1 MSAYDCIISVS
12 SLTVTFEKRSGRQPL
27 SIPLHS
33 LEDGPEP
40 GIDLFEGGVVWEDE
54 PAVLSFRVESS
65 AWVRKATITI
75 NDHNELWMNCDWLPE
90 SSYGGVRTYG
100 YDFVSG
106 GTNMGDEYRLPF
118 SLTCGFARICVHLYM
133 HDGST
138 CAFETPDIVCLDE
151 PRSSGDGQHGERA
164 EESNVRSMYQTL
176 LGQEAS
182 FADRQASE
190 WMFAPPAQ
198 EGERLSAD
206 EDTEW
211 ARLGLVRL
219 LRAGDCVLDLVY
231 DGFEDEG
238 DGFPN
243 ETSGPAAHTSYDTDE
258 NQQVRALLTSL
269 SNRASEVAVSVSEGV
284 ALLEEL
290 HQRVTSIVK
299 QQEAL
304 RGKKQSLPALELIG
318 DQLDQERS
326 WLVRAVD
333 LAERA
338 RDTLAEFDSFVGGKD
353 CVTQVAFALPSRA
366 GLYAAGGRYEQLY
379 EAMVTWDAVRELDV
393 ERADET
399 FYALKPDRL
408 FEYFALQ
415 HMLAGLYDL
424 GFRENERVAQPIAR
438 YTYRLAETYGKYQNE
453 MRCAN
458 TYHLA
463 RELASGGRQE
473 VDLYYQP
480 VIYEEGPR
488 ENGICL
494 RRRSTDRSSDVA
506 RVWTPDYLLT
516 VRMGKGVRWYAID
529 AKYRKHA
536 SLTNLRGVLSTCVD
550 KYLIQT
556 RVVNE
561 GEREGLVNG
570 IWILSGR
577 LPEPASKSAKDTPA
591 HPRLLWSAVR
601 DGLAPSGKLPSGVDV
616 PCGIFAWN
624 RNTGSRK
631 VRVFFHQLGIVRE
644 G

>member
-12 SLTVTFEKRSGRQPL
+12 SLTVTFEGQSAHQSL
-27 SIPLHS
+27 DIPLHS
-33 LEDGPEP
+33 LEDGPEQ

-90 SSYGGVRTYG
+90 SSFGGVRTYG

-106 GTNMGDEYRLPF
+106 SASMGDEYRLPF
-118 SLTCGFARICVHLYM
+118 SLTCGFARICVRLYM
-133 HDGST
+133 HNGSV
-138 CAFETPDIVCLDE
+138 CLFETPDIVCLDE

-176 LGQEAS
+176 LGQGAS

-198 EGERLSAD
+198 EGKSLSED

-243 ETSGPAAHTSYDTDE
+243 ETSDPAAHTPYDTEE
-258 NQQVRALLTSL
+258 NQQVRALLASL
-269 SNRASEVAVSVSEGV
+269 AHRASEVAISVSEGV
-284 ALLEEL
+284 TLLEEL
-290 HQRVTSIVK
+290 HRRVTSIVE
-299 QQEAL
+299 QQQVL
-304 RGKKQSLPALELIG
+304 RGKKQSLPALELICE
-318 DQLDQERS
+318 QLEQERS

-338 RDTLAEFDSFVGGKD
+338 RDTLAEFDSFVGGEGR
-353 CVTQVAFALPSRA
+353 VAPVDFVLPARA

-379 EAMVTWDAVRELDV
+379 EAMVTWDGVRELDV

-424 GFRENERVAQPIAR
+424 GFRENGRAAQPIER
-438 YTYRLAETYGKYQNE
+438 YSYRLAETYGKYQNE

-463 RELASGGRQE
+463 RELANGGRQE

-480 VIYEEGPR
+480 VIYEKGPT

-494 RRRSTDRSSDVA
+494 RRRSSDEGSDEA
-506 RVWTPDYLLT
+506 RAWTPDYLLT

-536 SLTNLRGVLSTCVD
+536 ALTNLRGVLSTCVD

-556 RVVNE
+556 RVISE
-561 GEREGLVNG
+561 DGHEGLVNG

-577 LPEPASKSAKDTPA
+577 LPEPTSKSAKDRVA
-591 HPRLLWSAVR
+591 HPRLVWSAVR
-601 DGLAPSGKLPSGVDV
+601 DGLAPSDKLPDGVDV

-624 RNTGSRK
+624 RNAGSRK
-631 VRVFFHQLGIVRE
+631 VRAFFNQLGIVRE

>member
-1 MSAYDCIISVS
+1 MSSYDSIISVS
-12 SLTVTFEKRSGRQPL
+12 SLTVSFKQGDGRQPL
-27 SIPLHS
+27 DIPLHS

-40 GIDLFEGGVVWEDE
+40 GINLFEGGVVWEDE
-54 PAVLSFRVESS
+54 PAVLTFRVQSS
-65 AWVRKATITI
+65 AWVRKATIII
-75 NDHNELWMNCDWLPE
+75 NDHNELWMDCEWLPE
-90 SSYGGVRTYG
+90 TSYGGVRAYG

-106 GTNMGDEYRLPF
+106 SASLGDEYRLPF
-118 SLTCGFARICVHLYM
+118 SLTCGFARICVRIYM
-133 HDGST
+133 HDGSI
-138 CAFETPDIVCLDE
+138 CSFETPDIVCLDE

-190 WMFAPPAQ
+190 WMFATPAQ
-198 EGERLSAD
+198 EGMRLSAD

-211 ARLGLVRL
+211 ARSGLVRTL
-219 LRAGDCVLDLVY
+219 DAGDAVLDLVY
-231 DGFEDEG
+231 DGIEDEE

-243 ETSGPAAHTSYDTDE
+243 ETSDPAAHTSYDTEE
-258 NQQVRALLTSL
+258 NQQVRALLVSL
-269 SNRASEVAVSVSEGV
+269 AYRASEVAVGVSEGV
-284 ALLEEL
+284 TLLEEL
-290 HQRVTSIVK
+290 HQRVTSIVE
-299 QQEAL
+299 QQQVL
-304 RGKKQSLPALELIG
+304 RGKKQSLPALDLIG
-318 DQLDQERS
+318 NQLDQERS

-338 RDTLAEFDSFVGGKD
+338 RDALVEFDSFVGGEGS
-353 CVTQVAFALPSRA
+353 VARVNFALPARR

-393 ERADET
+393 GRADET

-424 GFRENERVAQPIAR
+424 GFRENEQVAQPIAR

-463 RELASGGRQE
+463 RELKSGGRQE

-480 VIYEEGPR
+480 VIYDREPE
-488 ENGICL
+488 ENGVCL
-494 RRRSTDRSSDVA
+494 RRRSGDGGPDEVRA
-506 RVWTPDYLLT
+506 WTPDYLLT

-529 AKYRKHA
+529 AKYRKHTA
-536 SLTNLRGVLSTCVD
+536 LANLRSVLVTCVD
-550 KYLIQT
+550 KYLVKT
-556 RVVNE
+556 RVI
-561 GEREGLVNG
+561 GGKGREGLVNG

-577 LPEPASKSAKDTPA
+577 LPEPTSKSTEGNSAQ
-591 HPRLLWSAVR
+591 PRLIWLAVR
-601 DGLAPSGKLPSGVDV
+601 DGLAPSDKLPKGVDV

-624 RNTGSRK
+624 RNVGSRK
-631 VRVFFHQLGIVRE
+631 VRVFFQQLGIVRE